1 MKPTARLPKE
11 AEKAI
16 NDILN
21 RGNDVL
27 IKFRESKGVVEI
39 LEQKVST
46 KSKFKIT
53 E

>member
-1 MKPTARLPKE
+1 MKSTAHLPKE

-16 NDILN
+16 NDILG

-27 IKFRESKGVVEI
+27 IKFREKKGEVEI
-39 LEQKVST
+39 LEQKVSL